1 MRSLYLW
8 DGSIGCIWWVL
19 GWVMGLLMA
28 QALQAEIEDLLKAD
42 AEKEEILIS
51 RFDEAE
57 ALQTRLEQQQQQ
69 LEDLKSSQVSR
80 AARTF

>member
-1 MRSLYLW
+1 
-8 DGSIGCIWWVL
+8 
-19 GWVMGLLMA
+19 MA

>member
-1 MRSLYLW
+1 
-8 DGSIGCIWWVL
+8 
-19 GWVMGLLMA
+19 MA

-57 ALQTRLEQQQQQ
+57 ALQARLEQQQQQ
-69 LEDLKSSQVSR
+69 LEDLKSRQVSS
-80 AARTF
+80 AAYHP